1 MARFIKNSTKEMKPR
16 FYGMMQTVWS
26 GTDQFIDAF
35 YGKQQANA
43 GGRSNPADAFKA
55 LFSKMDEVGKVN

>member
-1 MARFIKNSTKEMKPR
+1 
-16 FYGMMQTVWS
+16 MQTVWS

-43 GGRSNPADAFKA
+43 GGRTNPADAFKA

>member
-1 MARFIKNSTKEMKPR
+1 
-16 FYGMMQTVWS
+16 MMQTVWS

-43 GGRSNPADAFKA
+43 GGKINPADAFKA
-55 LFSKMDEVGKVN
+55 LFRRMDELGKEN